1 MAGAE
6 HILDG
11 HTRGLAPALMVG
23 VLLAS
28 LEMAIVNAVLP
39 RIATELHDAGLLPWV
54 FTGYI
59 AAATVATPVFGLVAD
74 RYGRLTAYAWGMG
87 LLLVGSG
94 VAAWAPTMPFLLVG
108 RVLQGLGGGAV
119 MPVTIVI
126 LGDRY
131 PVGERARMFGVI
143 SLVWG
148 ASTLLGPLAGAGL
161 TGAWGWRAVF
171 WVNLLPGAAA
181 MWGVWRALRGEPR
194 VSGRR
199 PWWPSGLFRS
209 GTQRVL
215 NASGALAVAALYG
228 ILAHVA
234 VWVQGVE
241 GGDSMAAGVA
251 LLPLTLCWTAASHA
265 TGRLVGRWGL
275 AHLLRVGAALL
286 VVGLAV
292 AWHWTMAPA
301 GLGILGAGMG
311 VLITCLN
318 IAVQELA
325 PAEAKGTATSTAIF
339 LRNLGATASVP
350 LLGHLAGF
358 RPGMANLGEVPNLAA
373 GVHAA
378 AGGCLL
384 LGAAAGALIWLG
396 LPKRLAMP

>member
-1 MAGAE
+1 MSDA
-6 HILDG
+6 
-11 HTRGLAPALMVG
+11 RPNGLAPALMVG

-39 RIATELHDAGLLPWV
+39 RIATELRDAGLLPWV

-59 AAATVATPVFGLVAD
+59 AASTVATPVFGAVAD
-74 RYGRLTAYAWGMG
+74 RFGRLAAYAWGMG
-87 LLLVGSG
+87 LLLAGSA
-94 VAAWAPTMPFLLVG
+94 VAAWAPSMPFLLAG

-131 PVGERARMFGVI
+131 PVADRARMFGVI

-148 ASTLLGPLAGAGL
+148 ASTLLGPLVGAGL

-171 WVNLLPGAAA
+171 WVNLLPGGAA
-181 MWGVWRALRGEPR
+181 MWGVWHALKDEPAVHRGH
-194 VSGRR
+194 S
-199 PWWPSGLFRS
+199 WWPRGLFRS
-209 GTQRVL
+209 RAQQVL
-215 NASGALAVAALYG
+215 NGAGALAVAALYG

-234 VWVQGVE
+234 VWVQGVQ

-251 LLPLTLCWTAASHA
+251 LLPLTLSWTAASHA
-265 TGRLVGRWGL
+265 AGRLVGRWGL
-275 AHLLRVGAALL
+275 AALLRVGATLL
-286 VVGLAV
+286 VAGLGV
-292 AWHWTMAPA
+292 AWHWTMAPV
-301 GLGILGAGMG
+301 GLGILGAAMG

-318 IAVQELA
+318 LAVQELA
-325 PAEAKGTATSTAIF
+325 PREAKGAATSTAIF
-339 LRNLGATASVP
+339 LRNFGATAAVP

-358 RPGMANLGEVPNLAA
+358 RPGMANLSAVPDLAG

-378 AGGCLL
+378 AGGCLA
-384 LGAAAGALIWLG
+384 LGVVAAAAVWLG
-396 LPKRLAMP
+396 LPRRLQIP

>member
-1 MAGAE
+1 
-6 HILDG
+6 
-11 HTRGLAPALMVG
+11 MVG

-59 AAATVATPVFGLVAD
+59 AAATVATPVFGTVAD
-74 RYGRLTAYAWGMG
+74 RYGRLTAYGWGMG
-87 LLLVGSG
+87 LLLAGSA
-94 VAAWAPTMPFLLVG
+94 VAAWAPSMPFLLVG

-131 PVGERARMFGVI
+131 PVADRARMFGVI

-148 ASTLLGPLAGAGL
+148 ASTLLGPLVGAGL
-161 TGAWGWRAVF
+161 TSAWGWRAVF
-171 WVNLLPGAAA
+171 WVNLLPGGAA
-181 MWGVWRALRGEPR
+181 MWGVWRALKDEPPVRRGR
-194 VSGRR
+194 S
-199 PWWPSGLFRS
+199 WWPSGLFHSR
-209 GTQRVL
+209 TQQVL

-241 GGDSMAAGVA
+241 GGDSVAAGVA
-251 LLPLTLCWTAASHA
+251 LLPLTLSWTAASHV

-275 AHLLRVGAALL
+275 ADLLRVGGSLL
-286 VVGLAV
+286 FVGLAV
-292 AWHWTMAPA
+292 AWHWTMAPV
-301 GLGILGAGMG
+301 GLGLLGAAMG
-311 VLITCLN
+311 VLITCFNL
-318 IAVQELA
+318 AVQELA
-325 PAEAKGTATSTAIF
+325 PSEAKGTATSTAIF
-339 LRNLGATASVP
+339 LRNLAATASVP

-358 RPGMANLGEVPNLAA
+358 RPGMANLSEVPNLAG

-378 AGGCLL
+378 AGGCLA
-384 LGAAAGALIWLG
+384 LGAAAAALIWLG
-396 LPKRLAMP
+396 LPRDELRLQPFSTP